1 MYYFT
6 QAQRDLINQTAL
18 DPNPP
23 GGNALANMYDLI
35 YQIIQQPDVFG
46 NVADGNVI
54 AWFGAA
60 AQTNRGIGGASDFI
74 RSYTQAQLEI
84 RSDDAL
90 PDVSSTLQT
99 ASDAIADAVRL
110 DIVSQSTPIN
120 GVDYYALP
128 TAHEI
133 GEKDA
138 IETLDSLSG
147 FSSSPGI
154 WSGNPLYLGLGDG
167 SFWYNTIL
175 ETDGDTYDLL
185 AAAKSFWIAGID
197 SLANTDDLV
206 SLWYGQGSAGRAE
219 ALNQVAA
226 ALTATNSFFESAY
239 GYFGELGVS
248 GLLGDQVVVGSEGS
262 DLSLEEQ
269 LGLSWNT
276 FIHGGAGND
285 LLVGSLGEDTLDG
298 GTDHDDAT
306 FYLVSEEMSEGLHAA
321 IFSLDSDAQFSAE
334 VTGTDLQSFVF
345 NVEELKLGRH
355 DDILEVVD
363 LYYDTSSLTDVYA
376 GDNGVL
382 GDKIDLSSVTVQGA
396 IVNLENG
403 TLRLTDGQWQ
413 IEVHDFENVVGT
425 SHNDTITGDDQAN
438 GINGHLGADVLI
450 GGGGDDFIF
459 FDAADGENVDGGSG
473 RDVAVALGSDGVTVD
488 IAAQGLECVI
498 GCDGVDTITVAGIAP
513 GPDEL
518 LYAAGGGGS
527 DTFIV
532 THNPGEG
539 PKVLWGGAGADHFDF
554 RLTDPDYS
562 RDQIGIAVVHIEGL
576 TEEAFSRLTLA
587 NLGLGGIDISKLD
600 AIIINPDGL
609 DSYFWGGAPLTTS
622 NIDLLDYDDVGYYS
636 HFVSGYDT
644 PASFEVRSS
653 SYLGG
658 TQSIQ
663 SVFSNEIRVQHEITF
678 NFDYLDIT
686 VWSGGDYEVVET
698 ETYNERPYESLQAA
712 IDEAKFIAELEFE
725 QYAPYSEYGTT
736 PEYWTMTYHE
746 TDSDV
751 PHYYAPFFV
760 VGGTF
765 SGGDLSANGQL
776 IGSLPD
782 DSGPS
787 AFDWLLAA

>member
-1 MYYFT
+1 MLSSSQLSILRYHSDAGDRIAYY
-6 QAQRDLINQTAL
+6 TAL
-18 DPNPP
+18 ADFGIEYGRLALEVVLNATVSGVSANSYFLDQAGEEGQAVTNNTLATISLALMQADFARRDRLNGADLTVDDIQRYHQDVFRDIADVSADAWTPNMYLDTFEAFEDRQAAWDSMLNSSAAWTAGLIQARHAEVIQNYIEENPSVTVP
-23 GGNALANMYDLI
+23 VGTILTSTLQELLSFGIDSVFANWILSYSAYLVDLTNAGVGSFFFVSPNGPYQVGISQAGNMIGGNGGDNTLI
-35 YQIIQQPDVFG
+35 GTADDDVMNGQAGDDTFIGGDGADRYHGGSGEDTADYSFESSGIIIQLGALQGGTADEWAAINEVSVVQRIRDGEG
-46 NVADGNVI
+46 NWDFAIGVEKIVGTVHDDRVSF
-54 AWFGAA
+54 FGAA
-60 AQTNRGIGGASDFI
+60 DDYFNEDDVDTLLQGGGNTDLGDVLDFSALKDVPSGLTAIWDASGTINFNTGSWAAAGAAEDFEAVIGS
-74 RSYTQAQLEI
+74 
-84 RSDDAL
+84 
-90 PDVSSTLQT
+90 
-99 ASDAIADAVRL
+99 
-110 DIVSQSTPIN
+110 
-120 GVDYYALP
+120 
-128 TAHEI
+128 
-133 GEKDA
+133 
-138 IETLDSLSG
+138 
-147 FSSSPGI
+147 
-154 WSGNPLYLGLGDG
+154 SGN
-167 SFWYNTIL
+167 
-175 ETDGDTYDLL
+175 
-185 AAAKSFWIAGID
+185 D
-197 SLANTDDLV
+197 S
-206 SLWYGQGSAGRAE
+206 
-219 ALNQVAA
+219 
-226 ALTATNSFFESAY
+226 
-239 GYFGELGVS
+239 
-248 GLLGDQVVVGSEGS
+248 
-262 DLSLEEQ
+262 
-269 LGLSWNT
+269 
-276 FIHGGAGND
+276 
-285 LLVGSLGEDTLDG
+285 
-298 GTDHDDAT
+298 
-306 FYLVSEEMSEGLHAA
+306 
-321 IFSLDSDAQFSAE
+321 
-334 VTGTDLQSFVF
+334 
-345 NVEELKLGRH
+345 
-355 DDILEVVD
+355 
-363 LYYDTSSLTDVYA
+363 
-376 GDNGVL
+376 
-382 GDKIDLSSVTVQGA
+382 
-396 IVNLENG
+396 
-403 TLRLTDGQWQ
+403 
-413 IEVHDFENVVGT
+413 
-425 SHNDTITGDDQAN
+425 ITGDDQAN

-459 FDAADGENVDGGSG
+459 FDAADGANVDGGAG
-473 RDVAVALGSDGVTVD
+473 WDVAVALGSDGVTVD
-488 IAAQGLECVI
+488 MAAQGLECVI
-498 GCDGVDTITVAGIAP
+498 GCDGADTITVAGIAP

-518 LYAAGGGGS
+518 LHAAGGGGS

-562 RDQIGIAVVHIEGL
+562 RDQLGIAVVHIEGL

-663 SVFSNEIRVQHEITF
+663 SVFSNEIRVQHELTF

-686 VWSGGDYEVVET
+686 VWSGGDYEVAET

-776 IGSLPD
+776 ISSLPD